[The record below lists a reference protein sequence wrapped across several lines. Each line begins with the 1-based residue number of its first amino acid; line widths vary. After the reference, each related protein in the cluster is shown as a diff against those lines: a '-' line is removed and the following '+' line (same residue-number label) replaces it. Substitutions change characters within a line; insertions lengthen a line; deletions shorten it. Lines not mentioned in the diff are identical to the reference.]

1 MGHQQSPKKCC
12 DDNFICIFFRVF
24 SPDLA
29 AVKSSDSKCLS
40 KGVVG
45 SAHDNH
51 AIAEVKEPVF
61 IADDV
66 RR

>member
-1 MGHQQSPKKCC
+1 
-12 DDNFICIFFRVF
+12 
-24 SPDLA
+24 LA